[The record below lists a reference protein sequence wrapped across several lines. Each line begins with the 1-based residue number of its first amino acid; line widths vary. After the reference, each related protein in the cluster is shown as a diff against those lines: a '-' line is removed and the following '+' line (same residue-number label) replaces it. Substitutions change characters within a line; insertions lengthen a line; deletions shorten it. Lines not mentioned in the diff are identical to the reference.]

1 MKKYFDIEEAINCIK
16 NDIPV
21 TRIDRDGA
29 VEVWSMENGKLKAT
43 VDGEE
48 FATDYLDELVNCKE
62 WTYYE
67 ANNK

>member
-21 TRIDRDGA
+21 TRIDEDGA

-48 FATDYLDELVNCKE
+48 FTTDYLDELVNCKE

-67 ANNK
+67 TDNK